1 MAQFPLENLEDLM
14 LLSSMN
20 PRDIRQRCGLPHPLS
35 KFAANGAVKD
45 GPYADTILKFVHYLT
60 LGEPDSAMRREAEWF
75 LFESE
80 TTFFRLC
87 LNAGINAK
95 KLRSH
100 LLCKQLGVEDVY
112 FDGGAS
118 GVA

>member
-1 MAQFPLENLEDLM
+1 MAQFPLENLEDLI

-75 LFESE
+75 L
-80 TTFFRLC
+80 
-87 LNAGINAK
+87 
-95 KLRSH
+95 LRSH
-100 LLCKQLGVEDVY
+100 LLCKQLSVEDVY
-112 FDGGAS
+112 FDGGS
-118 GVA
+118 GGVA